1 MEQLIKKAVEF
12 GALNAKIKDI
22 NSVVILYDAKEKC
35 KEGCPFYDKKQGCPP
50 SSPKYK
56 EIENILKEYKKCML
70 IQCENMDK
78 VDNVLRKV
86 KNYLKEEDR
95 ECFIFGAKVCNVCEE
110 FYNEKCTYPDCK
122 HKGEVIPQM
131 SGCGIDALKTAL
143 NMGYSE
149 NDFVIQKN
157 DYKNEDIKFYGMV
170 VF

>member
-12 GALNAKIKDI
+12 GALNAKIKDT

-50 SSPKYK
+50 SSPQYK

-86 KNYLKEEDR
+86 KSCLKEENK
-95 ECFIFGAKVCNVCEE
+95 ECFVFGAKVCNVCEE
-110 FYNEKCTYPDCK
+110 FYNEKCTFPDCK
-122 HKGEVIPQM
+122 HKKDVIPQM
-131 SGCGIDALKTAL
+131 SGCGIDVVKTAL
-143 NMGYSE
+143 NMGFSE
-149 NDFVIQKN
+149 EDFVILKN
-157 DYKNEDIKFYGMV
+157 NNNNEDIKFYGMV